1 MVISF
6 GFIEFISAWL
16 ASWCDDLAVYLSN
29 VVRLVKNKG
38 YDHLD
43 GVLPWLYEDL
53 PLRDHEHNL
62 EDIFI
67 DSGDIQGLVK

>member
-29 VVRLVKNKG
+29 VVRHVKNKG
-38 YDHLD
+38 YDQLD
-43 GVLPWLYEDL
+43 GVLP
-53 PLRDHEHNL
+53 
-62 EDIFI
+62 
-67 DSGDIQGLVK
+67 